1 MSAGRSMTSVLVLLS
16 ALASTTM
23 AHNWVNSPSRSE
35 FASTVNPALP
45 SQTGLPH
52 ARVLANQDVQVEWVN
67 GHDSDCYWILTA
79 EKDSFKNLLKM
90 STTALEDYIN
100 NAPADQNVSPPPR
113 WQKYHRKYNSANND
127 NKAGDAF
134 FQSVIKPADGNANYL
149 ARPDT
154 FEGRFSGAPGG
165 NGATANAS
173 LVFQAVYFQNT
184 SCAMNDRRVAYPNPK
199 YPFVIAVHRY
209 RLCTGQANRPDVA
222 RLTFPA
228 GTAAGRYVA
237 QWQWRGYY
245 DIVDIEIV
253 AGSTPVVKPYGNKVP
268 APPAGVPAQ
277 YKRVDHCAFPE
288 ATPAGKCFRI
298 LSDARACLD
307 MCDRLTE
314 FACQGVAIVP
324 VVYPSGAYQGFKN
337 ISFMPYE
344 FASNCRKTDIE
355 RGATAGH
362 VACFAATARP
372 KTDTVDRIYV
382 THDPE
387 DPAFYSTCMLRIP
400 YQATAAGPVPVPPRD
415 EDWSFGKKCISC
427 RDAKISTYEQAIMVW
442 NTTTTCANCDVDG
455 VARLPAAVIPKA
467 YNQSETPWVERF
479 PNKYCNG
486 LNNGANFSRNYVC
499 PNATTSCVIGLRPP
513 GAVNADVSEFDCYTL
528 AKADP
533 RCGKSVF
540 KRKVNDENP
549 SECWCW
555 RGDGGDTACCGVCDV
570 VNSNAMM
577 LYSK

>member
-1 MSAGRSMTSVLVLLS
+1 
-16 ALASTTM
+16 
-23 AHNWVNSPSRSE
+23 
-35 FASTVNPALP
+35 
-45 SQTGLPH
+45 
-52 ARVLANQDVQVEWVN
+52 
-67 GHDSDCYWILTA
+67 
-79 EKDSFKNLLKM
+79 
-90 STTALEDYIN
+90 
-100 NAPADQNVSPPPR
+100 
-113 WQKYHRKYNSANND
+113 
-127 NKAGDAF
+127 
-134 FQSVIKPADGNANYL
+134 L

-184 SCAMNDRRVAYPNPK
+184 SCAMNDRRVQYPNPSTRSSS
-199 YPFVIAVHRY
+199 PCTATASAPARRIAPTSRAS
-209 RLCTGQANRPDVA
+209 RSRPA
-222 RLTFPA
+222 LRP
-228 GTAAGRYVA
+228 GRYVA

-253 AGSTPVVKPYGNKVP
+253 AGTTPVVKPYGNKVP

-382 THDPE
+382 THDPD

-455 VARLPAAVIPKA
+455 VARLPAAELLHLLPRHL
-467 YNQSETPWVERF
+467 QEQHRRH
-479 PNKYCNG
+479 G
-486 LNNGANFSRNYVC
+486 LLRRVR
-499 PNATTSCVIGLRPP
+499 ATEHHRTMASI
-513 GAVNADVSEFDCYTL
+513 
-528 AKADP
+528 
-533 RCGKSVF
+533 
-540 KRKVNDENP
+540 
-549 SECWCW
+549 
-555 RGDGGDTACCGVCDV
+555 
-570 VNSNAMM
+570 
-577 LYSK
+577 